1 MLQPQFPPVSQSGHR
16 YSGGAEYPDEIILVD
31 IENESLFRPDN
42 LIGVGIA
49 NGQKIAED

>member
-1 MLQPQFPPVSQSGHR
+1 VSRSGHR

-31 IENESLFRPDN
+31 IETNHFFGRNN

-49 NGQKIAED
+49 DGQKIAEDQG